1 MMDVFEAALFRTRIR
16 KKVWRGIVLEIF
28 AEALLKS
35 ANDSFFSQ
43 ISTNSHAFEQSVAA
57 LLTYLKTYTNER

>member
-1 MMDVFEAALFRTRIR
+1 MMDVFEAALFQTRIR

-28 AEALLKS
+28 TEALLKS

-43 ISTNSHAFEQSVAA
+43 ISTNSHAFKQSVAA